1 MNAEIRQIIAPG
13 ENLVETMTEWMYGWW
28 GEREGYTREAVRPYV
43 QNSCQ
48 PRLPCTFGL
57 FADGQ
62 LLGMY
67 QLRLEDLFV
76 RPDLYPWLANVYLEP
91 SARGRGLGGLMLSS
105 VRDYAQRLSNFPQ
118 LYLYTAH
125 QGLYE
130 KHGWSFAGEIDTH
143 LPQRRIQWLY
153 RLSLTD

>member
-1 MNAEIRQIIAPG
+1 MNAEIRQIIAPDEG
-13 ENLVETMTEWMYGWW
+13 LVETMTDWMYGWW
-28 GEREGYTREAVRPYV
+28 GEKEGYTREAVRLYV
-43 QNSCQ
+43 RNSCQ

-57 FADGQ
+57 FANGR
-62 LLGMY
+62 LRGMY

-91 SARGRGLGGLMLSS
+91 SLRGLGLGGLMLSS
-105 VRDYAQRLSNFPQ
+105 VRDHARQLSGFPQ

-130 KHGWSFAGEIDTH
+130 KYGWVFAGEIDTH
-143 LPQRRIQWLY
+143 LSQRRIQRLY

>member
-1 MNAEIRQIIAPG
+1 MNVEIRQIVAPDEG
-13 ENLVETMTEWMYGWW
+13 LIETMTNWMYGWW
-28 GEREGYTREAVRPYV
+28 GEKEGYTREAVRLYV

-91 SARGRGLGGLMLSS
+91 SARGRDLGGLMLSS
-105 VRDYAQRLSNFPQ
+105 VRDHARRLSGFPQ

-130 KHGWSFAGEIDTH
+130 KYGWSFAGEIDTH
-143 LPQRRIQWLY
+143 LPQRRIQRLY

>member
-1 MNAEIRQIIAPG
+1 MDVEIRQILQPD
-13 ENLVETMTEWMYGWW
+13 EDLTETMTDWMYSWW
-28 GEREGYTREAVRPYV
+28 GETEGYPREAVRLYV

-57 FADGQ
+57 FADGR
-62 LLGMY
+62 LRGMY

-91 SARGRGLGGLMLSS
+91 SARGLGLGGRMLSS
-105 VRDYAQRLSNFPQ
+105 VRDHARQLTGFPQ

-130 KHGWSFAGEIDTH
+130 KYGWVLAGEIDTC
-143 LPQRRIQWLY
+143 LPQRRIQRLY
-153 RLSLTD
+153 RLSLTE